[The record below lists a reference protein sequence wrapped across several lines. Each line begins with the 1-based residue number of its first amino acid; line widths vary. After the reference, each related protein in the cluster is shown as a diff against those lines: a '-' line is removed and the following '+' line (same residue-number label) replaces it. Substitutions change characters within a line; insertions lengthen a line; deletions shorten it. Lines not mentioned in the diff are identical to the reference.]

1 LLYGL
6 IARAGNLFGLSPEE
20 KSNWFLALRAGGH
33 SARQLYRN
41 CLERLKLRAPSPR
54 KILPSYDDNTRALLQ
69 RYDRVLAGYVPG
81 RYRGRV
87 VVLWPDEE
95 RFDWRKDPAVGWGR
109 VTSNLE
115 VKIIPGTH
123 TTYLTEHLNAWAPHI
138 KNYLEKAQ
146 EKS

>member
-1 LLYGL
+1 
-6 IARAGNLFGLSPEE
+6 
-20 KSNWFLALRAGGH
+20 
-33 SARQLYRN
+33 
-41 CLERLKLRAPSPR
+41 LKLRAPLPR
-54 KILPSYDDNTRALLQ
+54 KVLPSYDDKTRALLQ

-81 RYRGRV
+81 RYSGRV

-123 TTYLTEHLNAWAPHI
+123 TTYLTEHLNVWAAHI
-138 KNYLEKAQ
+138 KNYLEKARG
-146 EKS
+146 KS